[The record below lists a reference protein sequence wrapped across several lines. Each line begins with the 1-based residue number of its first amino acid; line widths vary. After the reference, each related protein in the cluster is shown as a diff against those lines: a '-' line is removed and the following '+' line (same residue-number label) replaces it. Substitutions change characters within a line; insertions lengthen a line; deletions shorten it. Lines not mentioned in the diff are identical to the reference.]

1 MEGTSAVDSIKTE
14 LYEDDATKLELAH
27 YNRPP
32 DTDGA
37 EEATGEDKFHNSSFH
52 GDLTLQIRPGFSEIS
67 TQEFGFCIQYA
78 ENTRW
83 DCLQAKTTV
92 LPD

>member
-1 MEGTSAVDSIKTE
+1 MEGTSAVDSITTE
-14 LYEDDATKLELAH
+14 LYEDDATKIELAH

-67 TQEFGFCIQYA
+67 T
-78 ENTRW
+78 
-83 DCLQAKTTV
+83 
-92 LPD
+92 